1 MAQHAQIRTKKSIAA
16 TLGTMNW
23 IVLNNFFFAYFT
35 QRKQNFA
42 KADLLSVQVF

>member
-1 MAQHAQIRTKKSIAA
+1 MLKSGQQSMAA
-16 TLGTMNW
+16 TLGTMDW

-42 KADLLSVQVF
+42 KADFLSVQVF

>member
-1 MAQHAQIRTKKSIAA
+1 MLKSAQKSIAA
-16 TLGTMNW
+16 TLGTIDW
-23 IVLNNFFFAYFT
+23 VVLNYFVFAYFT